1 MKKVV
6 ARRNVTLEE
15 QTKMSST
22 ALIPILDSNTSIQ
35 TLALVPTEYSIK
47 SLWAPENYVK
57 NDSQSTIPR

>member
-6 ARRNVTLEE
+6 TYRNVTLEE

-47 SLWAPENYVK
+47 SLWARK
-57 NDSQSTIPR
+57 LCQK

>member
-1 MKKVV
+1 VKKVV
-6 ARRNVTLEE
+6 TYRNVTLEE

-47 SLWAPENYVK
+47 SLWGPKIMSKVIH
-57 NDSQSTIPR
+57 S